1 MTGRLR
7 RAMVRK
13 PAAPL
18 SVSDWEAFGYRH
30 PIDHEQAL
38 AEHAALIETLERE
51 GVEVI
56 VAAADE
62 PGSLDAIFAY
72 DPSLITN
79 SGAILLRMG
88 KLARDNEPA
97 FHARTYGETG
107 VPIIGEIEPPGRAE
121 GGDTLWLD
129 EGTLAIGRGYRTND
143 EGIEQL
149 RSMLNRLGVTVL
161 AYDLPHW
168 EGPGECLHLMSFI
181 SPVGPQTA
189 LVHKPLMA
197 VAFLDEL
204 ARRNWTLIDVV
215 PAEFDS
221 MACNVLCLQPNQVL
235 AVNGNPRTR
244 GILEHAGCTVI
255 EYTGDEISHNRS
267 GGPTC
272 LVRPILREA
281 GEIA

>member
-1 MTGRLR
+1 
-7 RAMVRK
+7 
-13 PAAPL
+13 
-18 SVSDWEAFGYRH
+18 
-30 PIDHEQAL
+30 
-38 AEHAALIETLERE
+38 
-51 GVEVI
+51 
-56 VAAADE
+56 
-62 PGSLDAIFAY
+62 
-72 DPSLITN
+72 
-79 SGAILLRMG
+79 
-88 KLARDNEPA
+88 
-97 FHARTYGETG
+97 
-107 VPIIGEIEPPGRAE
+107 
-121 GGDTLWLD
+121 
-129 EGTLAIGRGYRTND
+129 
-143 EGIEQL
+143 
-149 RSMLNRLGVTVL
+149 
-161 AYDLPHW
+161 
-168 EGPGECLHLMSFI
+168 
-181 SPVGPQTA
+181 
-189 LVHKPLMA
+189 MA